1 MGRRRRW
8 FRLAAWGFLL
18 VLVGAAVG
26 VYLWAVQTAGAQTR
40 ALVERFLRETT
51 RQDVTIGR
59 AGWNLLHPS
68 VTFKDITWYTRGPQG
83 RQAFAYIERLEFRFW
98 WRALFRRHLVIRSIT
113 LGGVRIQAY
122 YDTRGQANWPSISI
136 PREAVRG
143 IRFIDVRLEALRVER
158 LEFYLRHDKIPLLL
172 GLPQVR
178 AYFHHHPVGGHL
190 AGGIR
195 IEQGFLRMYD
205 YNPWTFQGGIQV
217 RLNLDGPT
225 IDQAHLWGDGYHLWG
240 SGRVVGY
247 GSPQMDLTLIGQWD
261 NRVIQRIHDI
271 PFRVEGRGSAVVH
284 YDGGFS
290 RFRMQGWVRS
300 VPYRMG
306 RQVFDEAAGPVYM
319 THYRL
324 NVYGAHGRLTGTG
337 RVLADF
343 QVDPL
348 FGDSRFRLFLAVQG
362 ADADRFG
369 QMWGLQK
376 IHHAATWGGSG
387 AITWRERQFDRLTG
401 WMALRAEPRLSPWS
415 APVPMEVKKRPY
427 LQDWSYPV
435 RLTVL
440 AELEG
445 YRFRHLTARG
455 RLGQTSAE
463 VDGWVAFDGPLELRV
478 RGRTES
484 IYEVDVYYHQ
494 WEWNLFPDLRP
505 RIQMWEI
512 GGRGEFA
519 GTLSNRI
526 QDIAID
532 GRFRGERIV
541 YLGVLWGDGE
551 ADVRYWH
558 RIYQFRNVRLEDG
571 PYRAE
576 ADEALLY
583 LGEVDFRVDGDSYA
597 EVRFLGY
604 PVERVLAPTPL
615 NFIPLRGTL
624 RGLLTVRG
632 NYQQVDLWGDLSLTE
647 GRLADLDLD
656 YGILRFSYVNFLLRV
671 DEGRISY
678 RTGLFN
684 FAGQWHRL
692 QGIFQDFRVQVRAL
706 PLHRSPLGQR
716 WQVAGTLD
724 LYAIVEGPWRRP
736 TLDIHGH
743 AEALQWQGYSLG
755 DLMFRQ
761 TDEGLGLE
769 VWLYQ
774 GDEVRGHGIVQI
786 DVAGGQAEGTWTWR
800 QYQVPFVLDM
810 RVSGQARG
818 EAWWD
823 PGVPLQASL
832 TLEALTVDYRQHR
845 LTVVTPEAIRWD
857 GTRLTYVVR
866 LQESPDTDVRLDGWL
881 RPLATDVP
889 MEVRAVGQMAL
900 RWLETQWPGLDA
912 RGQVRIDATVR
923 RGSSPSWQVEGTL
936 ETQEASLYHLEW
948 PVRIERLQA
957 RIEAHTPVWRVVGFQ
972 ATVSGGTVEGAGQVL
987 WRPPGDPDYIQAS
1000 FHLKGA
1006 TLNLHPYGSA
1016 RVSGAISLSG
1026 YPHQMVL
1033 TADWT
1038 VDAGTLTWEP
1048 RWTALLAPR
1057 SAETPVFPRPAV
1069 PPPPVETAF
1078 WSRLQLNVRSTTLT
1092 PVRVR
1097 VTLGSTGLQSEL
1109 VWSLQVTGTLHQPV
1123 FIGVATLRSGQA
1135 VLLNRLFDIQ
1145 EGQIQFTN
1153 PLAVRPVVRIVG
1165 TSRIQNYFVTAVVTG
1180 PIDQLS
1186 LQLTSDPPLNPR
1198 AILNLLG
1205 GQTYTP
1211 GQSSLEESATFFTS
1225 LGSGFLT
1232 NVLAQSI
1239 QPIGQFQRFFGI
1251 DRLSVDLSQLGP
1263 EARLEPRLTVGKQ
1276 FSPKWNLTYSI
1287 GLTTAQTQIL
1297 LLEYLLNEALRVIV
1311 SRDESG
1317 AWGADLLWQP

>member
-1 MGRRRRW
+1 MGGRRRMW
-8 FRLAAWGFLL
+8 FRVTGWGLL
-18 VLVGAAVG
+18 VVLAGAAVG
-26 VYLWAVQTAGAQTR
+26 VYLWVARTAGTWTR
-40 ALVERFLRETT
+40 EVVEHFLRETA

-59 AGWNLLHPS
+59 AGWNLLRPS
-68 VTFKDITWYTRGPQG
+68 VTFEDITWYTEGPQG
-83 RQAFAYIERLEFRFW
+83 RQAFAHVERVEFRFW

-122 YDTRGQANWPSISI
+122 YDAQGRANWPSVSI

-143 IRFIDVRLEALRVER
+143 IRFVDVRLEALRVER
-158 LEFYLRHDKIPLLL
+158 LEFYLRHDGIPLLL
-172 GLPQVR
+172 GLLQVR
-178 AYFHHHPVGGHL
+178 AYFRHHPAGGHL

-205 YNPWTFQGGIQV
+205 YNPWTFQGGIQA
-217 RLNLDGPT
+217 RLSLAGPT

-271 PFRVEGRGSAVVH
+271 PFRVEGRGSAIVH
-284 YDGGFS
+284 YDGDFS
-290 RFRMQGWVRS
+290 RFRMRGWVRS

-306 RQVFDEAAGPVYM
+306 RQVFDEAHGPVYM
-319 THYRL
+319 THHRL
-324 NVYGAHGRLTGTG
+324 NVYGAYGRLTGTG
-337 RVLADF
+337 RVVGDF
-343 QVDPL
+343 RVDPL
-348 FGDSRFRLFLAVQG
+348 FGTSRFGLFLAVQG

-376 IHHAATWGGSG
+376 IRHAATWGGAG
-387 AITWRERQFDRLTG
+387 AIAWQERQFDRLTG
-401 WMALRAEPRLSPWS
+401 WVTLRAEPRPGPVPE
-415 APVPMEVKKRPY
+415 PVPMDYRQRPY
-427 LQDWSYPV
+427 LRDWAYPV
-435 RLTVL
+435 ELT
-440 AELEG
+440 ARGELEG

-455 RLGQTSAE
+455 HLGRTSAE

-478 RGRTES
+478 RGRTDS

-505 RIQMWEI
+505 QIQMWEMD
-512 GGRGEFA
+512 GRGEFA
-519 GTLSNRI
+519 GTFSNRI

-532 GRFRGERIV
+532 GRFRGERVV

-558 RIYQFRNVRLEDG
+558 RVYQFRNARLWDG

-583 LGEVDFRVDGDSYA
+583 LGEVGFPVDGDSYA

-678 RTGLFN
+678 RTGLFD

-692 QGIFQDFRVQVRAL
+692 QETFQDFRVRVRAL

-716 WQVAGTLD
+716 YQVAGTLD

-736 TLDIHGH
+736 TLDLHGH
-743 AEALQWQGYSLG
+743 AEGLHWRGYPLG

-761 TDEGLGLE
+761 TDEGLGLQ

-774 GDEVRGHGIVQI
+774 GDEVRGHGVVQL
-786 DVAGGQAEGTWTWR
+786 DVAEGRAEGTWAWR

-818 EAWWD
+818 EARWT
-823 PGVPLQASL
+823 PGEPLQARV
-832 TLEALTVDYRQHR
+832 TLETLTVDYRQHR
-845 LTVVTPEAIRWD
+845 LTVVTPEAVRWD
-857 GTRLTYVVR
+857 GTRLTYAVR
-866 LQESPDTDVRLDGWL
+866 LQESPDTDVRLEGWL
-881 RPLATDVP
+881 LPLAADVP
-889 MEVRAVGQMAL
+889 MEVRALGQVAL

-912 RGQVRIDATVR
+912 RGQVRVDATVR
-923 RGSSPSWQVEGTL
+923 HGSSPPWQVEGTL
-936 ETQEASLYHLEW
+936 ETQAASLYHLEW
-948 PVRIERLQA
+948 PVRVERLQA
-957 RIEAHTPVWRVVGFQ
+957 RIEVRTPVWRVVDFQ
-972 ATVSGGTVEGAGQVL
+972 ATIGGGTAEGTGQVL
-987 WRPPGDPDYIQAS
+987 WSPPGDPDYIQAS

-1006 TLNLHPYGSA
+1006 NLSLHPYGNA
-1016 RVSGAISLSG
+1016 RVSGAVSLSG
-1026 YPHQMVL
+1026 YPNQMVL

-1038 VDAGTLTWEP
+1038 VDEGMLTWEP

-1057 SAETPVFPRPAV
+1057 PAEIPAFPRPTV
-1069 PPPPVETAF
+1069 TPPPVETGF

-1097 VTLGSTGLQSEL
+1097 VALGSTGLQSEL
-1109 VWSLQVTGTLHQPV
+1109 VWSLQVTGTLRQPV
-1123 FIGVATLRSGQA
+1123 FIGVATLRNGQA

-1165 TSRIQNYFVTAVVTG
+1165 IARIQNYLVTAVVTG

-1211 GQSSLEESATFFTS
+1211 GQSPQESTTFFTS
-1225 LGSGFLT
+1225 LGSSFLT

-1239 QPIGQFQRFFGI
+1239 QPIGQVQRFFGI
-1251 DRLSVDLSQLGP
+1251 DRLSIDLSQLGP

-1276 FSPKWNLTYSI
+1276 FSPKWSLTYSI
-1287 GLTTAQTQIL
+1287 GLTTTQTQIL
-1297 LLEYLLNEALRVIV
+1297 LLEYLLNEALRVVV